1 MSVITTTAE
10 QFQLTRHRQSDG
22 RLDVSGFSDPHE
34 EPRCQSL
41 RGGAAARP
49 CGSKRD
55 RRLADR
61 ALSKLRQIPGMAPW
75 TDTKTCHTAESATL
89 PVLFQQEPQR
99 RGVTPERSALVRAQ
113 ASRLGFK
120 PFAAFAPQRRPRPA
134 PLPPVQRT
142 RLSNG
147 FAGDFKATQ
156 RLAEPILRPD
166 YYKLEQFVPL
176 LRTW

>member
-1 MSVITTTAE
+1 MPAGFPVGRRRSTTE
-10 QFQLTRHRQSDG
+10 QTRR
-22 RLDVSGFSDPHE
+22 RF
-34 EPRCQSL
+34 RRTRQSL
-41 RGGAAARP
+41 REGEGGP
-49 CGSKRD
+49 CPCKNKRD
-55 RRLADR
+55 LRHADGSLPK
-61 ALSKLRQIPGMAPW
+61 LSRMPGMAPW
-75 TDTKTCHTAESATL
+75 TDTKTCHSAESATL

-99 RGVTPERSALVRAQ
+99 RTVTPERSALVRAQ
-113 ASRLGFK
+113 ATRLGFK

-147 FAGDFKATQ
+147 FPGDFKATQ

-166 YYKLEQFVPL
+166 YYRLEQFVPL